1 MLRKLDKSLFRFL
14 FYRVVYIIM
23 FDCAFIVT
31 TYLGLDNLFPV
42 PQRPACHVLSESY
55 GTAKS
60 RALNSGG

>member
-1 MLRKLDKSLFRFL
+1 
-14 FYRVVYIIM
+14 M